1 MTLADDI
8 AVAAF
13 QSDEEFR
20 RVLDKVI
27 RKDLGLSIAEFGERS
42 RISPSTLYKIMSG
55 DRDPNLNTLRDVVN
69 SVREIEGLS
78 REKFIAVIAARPV
91 LDRIHE
97 REMFVD
103 ERRVVVREYAAATM
117 EDAIV
122 AAIRAE
128 RDGAQALVCAPIVS
142 YTIEKI
148 VRVPVATIMPTNS
161 VTVAI
166 ETASRKIRSQR
177 AIPPI

>member
-27 RKDLGLSIAEFGERS
+27 RKDLGLS
-42 RISPSTLYKIMSG
+42 K
-55 DRDPNLNTLRDVVN
+55 
-69 SVREIEGLS
+69 
-78 REKFIAVIAARPV
+78 EKFIAVIAARPV
-91 LDRIHE
+91 LDRISE
-97 REMFVD
+97 REMYVD
-103 ERRVVVREYAAATM
+103 DRRVVIREYAAMTM
-117 EDAIV
+117 EDAIIASV
-122 AAIRAE
+122 RAE

-148 VRVPVATIMPTNS
+148 VRIPVATIMPTNS
-161 VTVAI
+161 VNVAI
-166 ETASRKIRSQR
+166 ETASRKIRSQHTTL
-177 AIPPI
+177 P

>member
-8 AVAAF
+8 VMAAF

-20 RVLDKVI
+20 RTLDKVI
-27 RKDLGLSIAEFGERS
+27 KKDLGLSITEFGERS
-42 RISPSTLYKIMSG
+42 RISQSTLYKILNG
-55 DRDPNLNTLRDVVN
+55 DRDPNLNTLRDIVN
-69 SVREIEGLS
+69 AVREIEGLS

-91 LDRIHE
+91 LDRISE
-97 REMFVD
+97 REMTI
-103 ERRVVVREYAAATM
+103 EGRRVIVREYSAMNM

-122 AAIRAE
+122 AAVRAE

-148 VRVPVATIMPTNS
+148 VRIPVATIMPTTS
-161 VTVAI
+161 VAQAI
-166 ETASRKIRSQR
+166 ENASRKIRT
-177 AIPPI
+177 PPLAK